1 MSNVAPVPTGRAA
14 ATCRTVSP
22 DENEPQS
29 GGVYAGPF
37 YTMDAGLGGPIKF
50 WVAVAAGESAPQ
62 ALLRVEAIPKGGGE
76 PSEPAFY
83 VRTDKATPVPE
94 DSTEAA
100 SGPTLTAFPGQ
111 IFLPGKGQTV
121 KITVT
126 IGDHTGCFLKAL

>member
-1 MSNVAPVPTGRAA
+1 MPTGRAA
-14 ATCRTVSP
+14 ATCRTVPP

-37 YTMDAGLGGPIKF
+37 YTMDAGLGGPVKF
-50 WVAVAAGESAPQ
+50 RVAVAAGESAPQ
-62 ALLRVEAIPKGGGE
+62 APHRVEAIPKGGRALG
-76 PSEPAFY
+76 AGLL
-83 VRTDKATPVPE
+83 RTDGQGDPVPQ

-100 SGPTLTAFPGQ
+100 SGPKLTAFPGE